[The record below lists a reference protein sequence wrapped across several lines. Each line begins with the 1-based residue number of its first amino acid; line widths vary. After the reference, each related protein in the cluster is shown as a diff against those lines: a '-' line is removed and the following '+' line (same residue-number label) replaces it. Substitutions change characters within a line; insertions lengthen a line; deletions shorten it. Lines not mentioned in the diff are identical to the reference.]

1 MVCTGVGRDRG
12 VIGADLKRIRGLND
26 DYLSVACTPYP
37 AWFWGIVEKS
47 LTPVLSMAVGYIATT
62 ANQFV
67 RFRAGANYTSAIKTE
82 LGVLDSPPANSS
94 QGKGPAMAYPQ
105 IISLRCK
112 LANGKYISLLCDS
125 DKVST
130 AMSGLVSLSV
140 AGSTIATVGVKRSRY
155 QI

>member
-1 MVCTGVGRDRG
+1 
-12 VIGADLKRIRGLND
+12 
-26 DYLSVACTPYP
+26 
-37 AWFWGIVEKS
+37 
-47 LTPVLSMAVGYIATT
+47 MAVGYIATT
-62 ANQFV
+62 SNQYV
-67 RFRAGANYTSAIKTE
+67 AFRAGANYTSAIKTE
-82 LGVLDSPPANSS
+82 LGVEDSPPANSS

-130 AMSGLVSLSV
+130 AMSGLVGKAV
-140 AGSTIATVGVKRSRY
+140 AGSTITTVGVKRSRY